1 MNTAKKLQTEVKT
14 SITIDREAM
23 ARGYMEMASI
33 NMTIAGED
41 LHLENEAEV
50 TTNSLMTN

>member
-1 MNTAKKLQTEVKT
+1 MNTAKKLQTEVKST
-14 SITIDREAM
+14 TIDREAM

-33 NMTIAGED
+33 NMMIAGED

>member
-14 SITIDREAM
+14 STTIDREAM

-33 NMTIAGED
+33 NMMIAGED